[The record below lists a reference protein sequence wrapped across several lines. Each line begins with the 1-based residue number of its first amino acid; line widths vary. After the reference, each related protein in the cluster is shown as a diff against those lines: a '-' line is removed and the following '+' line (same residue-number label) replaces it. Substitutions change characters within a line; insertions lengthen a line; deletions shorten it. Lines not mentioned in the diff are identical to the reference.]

1 MRKPA
6 LRAAVLAVLGLCA
19 AAPDPVIAERGG
31 DQITVGQARALL
43 ASVDADTRRKLST
56 DQTALKDFLR
66 NVLVQRAILAE
77 AQAQKWEGKP
87 EVAALL
93 VRAHDQVVAQ
103 SFLAAHALPPAGY
116 PSETELQAAYDGN
129 KAQFMQP
136 RGYHLAQ
143 LYVPRP
149 AAGAPDDGKRRLS
162 ALRAQVER
170 GRVAFADAARRDA
183 GVQYMDMGWLT
194 EKQLVPAVRDAVS
207 GLLEGAL
214 AGPVCVENGCHV
226 LKLLAT
232 RPAGP
237 VPLAEVHDAL
247 ARALRQQKQAE
258 LERAYAS
265 GLLAKQPVAIDE
277 IQLSRMAP

>member
-1 MRKPA
+1 MRAPA
-6 LRAAVLAVLGLCA
+6 ILAALLVLCA
-19 AAPDPVIAERGG
+19 AAPDPVIAERGAE
-31 DQITVGQARALL
+31 QITVSQARGLL
-43 ASVDADTRRKLST
+43 AGTDADTRHKLTT
-56 DQTALKDFLR
+56 DQAALKEFLR

-77 AQAQKWEGKP
+77 ARGQRWDQRP
-87 EVAALL
+87 DVSALL
-93 VRAHDQVVAQ
+93 ARARDQVVAQ
-103 SFLAAHALPPAGY
+103 SFLAAHAVPPAGY
-116 PSETELQAAYDGN
+116 PSEPEVQTAYDQN

-143 LYVPRP
+143 LYTPKP
-149 AAGAPDDGKRRLS
+149 AAGAPDDGKRRLA

-170 GRVAFADAARRDA
+170 GRLVFADALRHEP
-183 GVQYMDMGWLT
+183 GVQYLDMGWLT
-194 EKQLVPAVRDAVS
+194 EQQLVPAVRDAVS

-226 LKLLAT
+226 VKLVAT

-247 ARALRQQKQAE
+247 VRALRQQKQAE